1 MITGEFYLQGVME
14 VGSGFRF
21 NADSTFD
28 FFFIYGAVDRFGKGT
43 FQQQGDSLILHSPPK
58 PERDFVLQSE
68 KATADDKIVIRISDP
83 NPMILPYIVCR
94 VKTPD
99 GILEG
104 QCDQQGYIVLD
115 KAPVQAISL
124 VHAFFAERFS
134 VFNIAQPEHN
144 LFEFTIDPRIVEVE
158 FNGIVLHY
166 QDGVLSGRHPLLD
179 PMKEYRFVKNN

>member
-28 FFFIYGAVDRFGKGT
+28 FFFMYGAVDRIGKGA
-43 FQQQGDSLILHSPPK
+43 FEQQGDSIILHSTPK

-68 KATADDKIVIRISDP
+68 RATGDNHIVIRVSDA
-83 NPMILPYIVCR
+83 NTMMLPYIVCR

-104 QCDQQGYIVLD
+104 QCDQDGYAVLE

-124 VHAFFAERFS
+124 VHAFFPERFS
-134 VFNIAQPEHN
+134 VFHVAQPEHN
-144 LFEFTIDPRIVEVE
+144 HFEFTIDPRIVEVE

-166 QDGVLSGRHPLLD
+166 RDGVLSGRHPLLD
-179 PMKEYRFVKNN
+179 PLKEYQFVKNN